1 MNIKDRS
8 GRLEVLRAIVSSKNN
23 GTQEELLLELK
34 RAGHHVTQAT
44 LSRDLRAIKATKIM
58 SENGY
63 RYILPDHPLY
73 KRTTTP
79 NTAPEYLR
87 MSSGF
92 VSLEF
97 SRNLAVIHTRPGYA
111 AGLAS
116 DIDGFGLSTLL
127 GSIAGDDTILLI
139 IKEDAERQEFVDE
152 LAKVIPAVK
161 SILL

>member
-8 GRLEVLRAIVSSKNN
+8 GRLEALRAIVSSKEN
-23 GTQEELLLELK
+23 GTQEDLLQELK
-34 RAGHHVTQAT
+34 RAGHEVTQAT

-58 SENGY
+58 SGNGY

-79 NTAPEYLR
+79 NAVPEYLR

-92 VSLEF
+92 VSMEF
-97 SRNLAVIHTRPGYA
+97 SGNLAVVHTRPGYA
-111 AGLAS
+111 GGLAS
-116 DIDGFGLSTLL
+116 DIDGYHLTTVL
-127 GSIAGDDTILLI
+127 GTIAGDDTILLI
-139 IKEDAERQEFVDE
+139 IRENTDRQEFIDE
-152 LAKVIPAVK
+152 LGKVIPAVK